1 MDTFSLFWDYL
12 HVSPKYLPALVD
24 NVSNTFLYYICLCT
38 LMLLLSWNF
47 LKHHSNTKPPAPAES
62 KTKKKTQTKG
72 NFDISP
78 EDEVIFQSTVS
89 QEEIEAEIAKNTPGT
104 YIPLDPSNMKKQ
116 INDFVGTRNKDD
128 LIQRVKRSRQ
138 QLRNK
143 VATEMSD
150 EDKINEAMVQ
160 QQQMAKIFSLL
171 KDNEDKFGKMTKDDL
186 KQQMKLYE

>member
-1 MDTFSLFWDYL
+1 MT
-12 HVSPKYLPALVD
+12 
-24 NVSNTFLYYICLCT
+24 
-38 LMLLLSWNF
+38 
-47 LKHHSNTKPPAPAES
+47 
-62 KTKKKTQTKG
+62 
-72 NFDISP
+72 
-78 EDEVIFQSTVS
+78 FQSTVS

-104 YIPLDPSNMKKQ
+104 YIPLDHSNMKKQ

-171 KDNEDKFGKMTKDDL
+171 KNNEDKFGKMTKDDL

>member
-1 MDTFSLFWDYL
+1 
-12 HVSPKYLPALVD
+12 
-24 NVSNTFLYYICLCT
+24 
-38 LMLLLSWNF
+38 MLLLSWNF
-47 LKHHSNTKPPAPAES
+47 LKYNANTAAPLASPGES
-62 KTKKKTQTKG
+62 KTKKKNQARR

-89 QEEIEAEIAKNTPGT
+89 QEEIDKEIAKNTPGT
-104 YIPLDPSNMKKQ
+104 YIPLSSDHSNMKKQ

-128 LIQRVKRSRQ
+128 LVQRVKRSRQ

-143 VATEMSD
+143 VATEMTD

-186 KQQMKLYE
+186 NQQMKLYE